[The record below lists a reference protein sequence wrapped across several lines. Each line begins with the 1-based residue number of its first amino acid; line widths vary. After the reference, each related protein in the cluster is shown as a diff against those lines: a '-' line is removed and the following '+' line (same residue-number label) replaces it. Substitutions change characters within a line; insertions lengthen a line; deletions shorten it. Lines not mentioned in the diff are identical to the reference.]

1 MNAHKAFTTI
11 NVGGLRVSVS
21 NLDEAAAW
29 ICSDEALSQHRA
41 VHLGNAYTVSLLG
54 RVPNYQETLDAATAI
69 FPDGK
74 PVAWFA
80 RRFGATDCSQVRGP
94 DLFRA
99 VLKASE
105 GTSVTHFLLGGSEET
120 MEKLR
125 TQIRTQFPKA
135 TIAGH
140 LCPPFRAS
148 TPEERKE
155 QDKLIAAS
163 GATFVWVGLGTPA
176 QDFETHRIARELP
189 VTAIAIGAAF
199 DFLAETKAEAPR
211 WIQRIGAEWVFRL
224 ASEPRR
230 LWKRYFVG
238 NMVFLSRALKNSPQS
253 QRRPL

>member
-1 MNAHKAFTTI
+1 VTNARRSFATV

-21 NLDEAAAW
+21 HLDEAAAW
-29 ICSDEALSQHRA
+29 ICQEGALSKHRA

-105 GTSVTHFLLGGSEET
+105 GTSVTHFLLGGSDDT

-125 TQIRTQFPKA
+125 AQIDTQFPKA
-135 TIAGH
+135 TIAGQ
-140 LCPPFRAS
+140 LCPPFRLS
-148 TPEERKE
+148 TPEELAE

-163 GATFVWVGLGTPA
+163 GATLVWVGLGTPA
-176 QDFETHRIARELP
+176 QDFETHRIAQALP
-189 VTAIAIGAAF
+189 VTAIAVGAAF
-199 DFLAETKAEAPR
+199 DFVAETKAEAPR
-211 WIQRIGAEWVFRL
+211 WIQRIGAEWIFRL
-224 ASEPRR
+224 ATEPRR

-238 NMVFLSRALKNSPQS
+238 NLVFLARVFVIGP
-253 QRRPL
+253 